1 MAALPLPCNIEVE
14 MSLVVSC
21 ASRSGLQLLLRGRGT
36 VYYRA
41 YILDQAGHILRAVG
55 FDCADDAAAKQM
67 AARMVEAD
75 DIELWQRDRKVA
87 VLYATRYR
95 LYFYDPDGRL
105 IAPAMIIVADSD
117 DAAIAEADK
126 RIGNLGAELWA
137 GDHIIKEFASKH

>member
-1 MAALPLPCNIEVE
+1 

-21 ASRSGLQLLLRGRGT
+21 ASRSGLQLLSRGRGT

-95 LYFYDPDGRL
+95 LYFYDTDGRL